1 MSTKPNSNPG
11 PARIHDRSFVDA
23 GARIGRGVSVG
34 PNTVV
39 GPDVVIGDGTTI
51 GANCQIEGWTTIG
64 ANCRIFNCVV
74 IGAEPQDFKYGGERA
89 YVRIGD
95 ANTIREFTTIH
106 RATGEENQTVVGDG
120 NYIMAYAHIAH
131 NCAVGNH
138 TVISNGVNMG
148 GHVTIEDYAGI
159 SGLTV
164 VHQFV
169 RIGCYSYTG
178 GGSRVPMDIVPYIRV
193 AGNPPV
199 VNGLNTVGLQR
210 RGFSDETIGILK
222 RAYKLLFRSEFNVS
236 RAVERIKCDLPQIP
250 EINHLVEFI
259 ESSERGI
266 RL

>member
-1 MSTKPNSNPG
+1 MTEKTSNNPG
-11 PARIHDRSFVDA
+11 SARIHDGALVDP
-23 GARIGRGVSVG
+23 GARIGKGVSVG
-34 PNTVV
+34 PNTVI
-39 GPDVVIGDGTTI
+39 GPDVVIGDGTSI

-64 ANCRIFNCVV
+64 SRCRIFNCVV
-74 IGAEPQDFKYGGERA
+74 IGAEPQDFKYDGEQTF
-89 YVRIGD
+89 VRIGD
-95 ANTIREFTTIH
+95 ANTIREFVTIH
-106 RATGEENQTVVGDG
+106 RATGEGNETAVGND

-131 NCAVGNH
+131 NCTIGSH
-138 TVISNGVNMG
+138 TVLSNAVNMG

-159 SGLTV
+159 SGLSV

-169 RIGCYSYTG
+169 RVGCYSYTG

-210 RGFSDETIGILK
+210 RGFSQETIGILK
-222 RAYKLLFRSEFNVS
+222 RAYRLLFRSDLNVS
-236 RAVERIKCDLPQIP
+236 GAVERIKSDLPQIP
-250 EINHLVEFI
+250 EIKHLVEFI